1 MRMEEVTKAEKP
13 GYIHSSWVDIENALS
28 RITKNHYVFN
38 GWYHV
43 FCSDLSEEEK
53 QKIQAEC
60 DAAEE
65 VWIKKIVKDV
75 DKAIIEDMRKTHP
88 EYFNS

>member
-1 MRMEEVTKAEKP
+1 MEIKEITKAEKP
-13 GYIHSSWVDIENALS
+13 GYIHRSWVDIESALS

-43 FCSDLSEEEK
+43 FGSELSEDEK
-53 QKIQAEC
+53 KKIQAEC

-65 VWIKKIVKDV
+65 VWVKKIVEDV
-75 DKAIIEDMRKTHP
+75 DKAIIEDMRKTYP
-88 EYFNS
+88 EYFKN

>member
-1 MRMEEVTKAEKP
+1 MEIKEITKAEKP
-13 GYIHSSWVDIENALS
+13 GYIHRSWVDIESALS

-43 FCSDLSEEEK
+43 FGAELSEEEQK
-53 QKIQAEC
+53 KIQAEC

-65 VWIKKIVKDV
+65 VWIQKIVKDV
-75 DKAIIEDMRKTHP
+75 DKEIIEDMRKTHP
-88 EYFNS
+88 EYFKN

>member
-1 MRMEEVTKAEKP
+1 MKINEITKAEKP
-13 GYIHSSWVDIENALS
+13 GYIHRSWVDIEGALS
-28 RITKNHYVFN
+28 RITK
-38 GWYHV
+38 
-43 FCSDLSEEEK
+43 K

-65 VWIKKIVKDV
+65 VWVKKILKDV